1 MLGSEGPSLCGMGRA
16 RSDIHALRVL
26 EMSIQQTL
34 LGLPRRV
41 KVESLSGNMKTKRPH
56 TVLVVD
62 ALEDGV
68 GVSVGPESRLVGNPP
83 DMNVTSRPNVEA
95 IPVLNQVDPRRA
107 EAHSA
112 HRKDRERKIMALR
125 CSTHLNQTTDP

>member
-1 MLGSEGPSLCGMGRA
+1 MCGMGRA

-95 IPVLNQVDPRRA
+95 IPVLNQVDPR
-107 EAHSA
+107 
-112 HRKDRERKIMALR
+112 
-125 CSTHLNQTTDP
+125 